1 MLTRRVRVQVLVFV
15 LIGLLAMSFIA
26 VRYVGLLRLFGVGV
40 YTVHVELP
48 SAGGIFPNAEV
59 DYRGVP
65 IGRVRAVTLTA
76 TGVDATLQV
85 QSSSGHIPANVQAVV
100 ADRSVIGEQYV
111 DLRPRTDSAPYLHDG
126 SVIDRADSAIPP
138 SANALLT
145 STNALLK
152 SVPLKSMQTVIDELD
167 KAFSGSADNIQRL
180 IDSTKSFM
188 VTATANFPQTSVLID
203 TSKTV
208 LKTQL
213 RSASSIKSFSANLN
227 LLAKQLVTDDSA
239 VRDLLAAAPPAARTA
254 ASLIKELGTPLGVLI
269 NNLTTTSQVAEA
281 NVGGVKEL
289 LIQLP
294 HAIDIGSRVVG
305 PKGAKVGLTLNF
317 FNPLPCTQGYEGTQR
332 RSGLDTSGGVPLN
345 TSAGCTS
352 DDSSDVRGSQHAP
365 DASGATTPWLTDYA
379 RTEGAPVD
387 SLAKLMGSGSQ

>member
-15 LIGLLAMSFIA
+15 VIGLLAMSFIA

-65 IGRVRAVTLTA
+65 IGRVHAVTLTA
-76 TGVDATLQV
+76 TGVDATLQL
-85 QSSSGHIPANVQAVV
+85 QSSDSVPANVQAVV

-126 SVIDRADSAIPP
+126 SVISTANSAIPP

-145 STNALLK
+145 NTNALLK
-152 SVPLKSMQTVIDELD
+152 SVPLKSMQTVIDQLD

-227 LLAKQLVTDDSA
+227 LLAKQLVTDDSS
-239 VRDLLAAAPPAARTA
+239 VRQLLAAAPPAARTA

-294 HAIDIGSRVVG
+294 HAIDIGSRVIG

-332 RSGLDTSGGVPLN
+332 RSGLDTGGGVPLN

-365 DASGATTPWLTDYA
+365 NAAGGAAPWLTDYA